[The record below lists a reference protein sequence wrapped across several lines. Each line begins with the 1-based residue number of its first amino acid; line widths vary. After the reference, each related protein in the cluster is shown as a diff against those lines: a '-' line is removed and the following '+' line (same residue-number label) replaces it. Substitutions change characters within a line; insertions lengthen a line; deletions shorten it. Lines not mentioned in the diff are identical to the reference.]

1 MRQTLTRLLDAL
13 LTDDAHMS
21 KAWLQQVKRGE
32 RQEYHGP
39 VWQWPVAK
47 RELDRG
53 WRNRQR
59 NKVA

>member
-13 LTDDAHMS
+13 LTDDAHLS
-21 KAWLQQVKRGE
+21 QAWLQAMKRSE
-32 RQEYHGP
+32 RQEYHG
-39 VWQWPVAK
+39 VSWQWPVEK

-59 NKVA
+59 HKVA